1 VGQGLGSPEGQLTER
16 LGKYELVSKIGQGG
30 MAEVYLAKAA
40 LAEGLHKLVV
50 VKKIHRAFSSS
61 PHFAR
66 MFRSEAQIATWLD
79 HPNVVQM
86 FDFGKEGGDL
96 YLVMEYVDGHDL
108 MRLVKMAHQAGQ
120 RMPYGIA
127 AYVVQELLKG
137 LDYAHRKASPTGDAL
152 DIVHRDV
159 SPQNVLVSTD
169 GAVKIV
175 DFGIAKTRTQAEE
188 EGVVKGK
195 FAYMSPEQASGLTVD
210 RRCDIFAAGIILYE
224 LLAGRTLFGGIKG
237 DKALEAV
244 RTADIPPPTEVDKNV
259 PESLVPIVMRAL
271 ERQLDRRYA
280 TARDFQ
286 HVLTKWLYSQDEIYD
301 TGALAAFVHRVAPAD
316 AKEARTATSPPV
328 TMAPGNASQIGADP
342 AFDEGGSAAPLGTR
356 GGTEPIVERKRVVLV
371 CANFTEPENATVN
384 TDRRFVEAVG
394 RFTEVAEGI
403 VFKAEALVD
412 DLTVT
417 GMTAVVGLPVSTDED
432 PTRAVELALALVGA
446 FNATCAD
453 FQAAGRIGVS
463 VTRGFAKVTR
473 QSDGSY
479 SYRISSQLVQ
489 LGFLLSGRADHGEVL
504 LDDAVRKA
512 AIDEY
517 RVGEVPLLSD
527 KLREARAAISALTD
541 PGSASLLARVFRV
554 EGPVVGPPEEA
565 NPKAMFGRVLELK
578 ALEDIFW
585 NVQRSQRGRA
595 VVVYGDKGMGKRTLV
610 RAFLTKLEAW
620 EGQIIRMVARPANRV
635 SAHALLSEIALQLL
649 IDGERLEGEELRQR
663 IKDVAVAMD
672 TDAPSEGRNVFV
684 HSMEVLLELASDTAI
699 SALDPDQ
706 LDREVQDALGR
717 LLRWRSKRSPL
728 VLLLENAHLASTH
741 SLRHVAELAMRMRDR
756 PIFAV
761 LTAVPRK
768 EGDEVLEGVTGQAII
783 LGELAPDACK
793 EMVLARFMDPKEAEP
808 LAERV
813 LEQAGGNPY
822 YIEALLE
829 ALVEQGVCIPDTQ
842 DVQSRLRWTR
852 QETQLQIP
860 ASVEGLV
867 SSRLDRLP
875 AELRKVLRQA
885 AVLGRVFETAHLK
898 TLAGHPV
905 DDDLVEL
912 ERRRMVYSIAGH
924 EGRWAFYQ
932 QVIQEVA
939 YQSIDPDMVSAYHLD
954 AARVFQEDSRYQ
966 PGAWDARVA
975 RQLAQGGQKE
985 EAVAKYIIAA
995 RHARHISGNRESFQL
1010 MTLALELQPSD
1021 PHVLF
1026 DLHKEREQIL
1036 RGWGRRRKQE
1046 EEVAALVS
1054 ISEQLGE
1061 KGARAV
1067 ALGRALQFDQDGG
1080 RANRVLTQ
1088 FDVAMEAAVAAG
1100 DPVLQADA
1108 LRLRA
1113 RALNDLGRNEE
1124 ALDSVGKA
1132 LQLLPEGN
1140 EGQRLRGEVL
1150 HIQGNIRFYTGKQR
1164 EAVESYAEALALF
1177 RKLQFRRM
1185 EATMLMNIGF
1195 VSQCMGEYEGALR
1208 YYQDSYNIDLEIGDR
1223 FYTGAKLA
1231 NIGQAHAEMG
1241 QFDRAEKYLRKAGDL
1256 CRAVEDTG
1264 GLSDALTT
1272 LGQMRLWQGRVADAR
1287 KYLSKAV
1294 DLARQAESAYSE
1306 MRARIYLAMAK
1317 HEAGEPHEAALK
1329 EAQLATELSR
1339 RSDMPQGVVFGAMV
1353 AATILAD
1360 MGKVDEALTRSS
1372 EAMSVIATGTPIVGV
1387 EEPLHVHAKLL
1398 RDAGRLS
1405 EAKPFLQRAV
1415 DEIRKKTRRI
1425 KQEDRRDS
1433 FLSVRS
1439 IREIVTTYTQL
1450 VNPADDLIPRK

>member
-1 VGQGLGSPEGQLTER
+1 MAER
-16 LGKYELVSKIGQGG
+16 LGKYELISKIGQGG
-30 MAEVYLAKAA
+30 MAEVYLAKAE
-40 LAEGLHKLVV
+40 LAQGLHKLVV

-61 PHFAR
+61 SHFAR
-66 MFRSEAQIATWLD
+66 MFRSEAQIATWLN

-86 FDFGKEGGDL
+86 FYYGKEGDDL
-96 YLVMEYVDGHDL
+96 YLVMEYVEGHDL
-108 MRLVKMAHQAGQ
+108 MRLVKMAHQSGQ

-127 AYVVQELLKG
+127 VYVIQELLKG
-137 LDYAHRKASPTGDAL
+137 LDYAHRKSSPSGDAL

-159 SPQNVLVSTD
+159 SPQNVLISTD
-169 GAVKIV
+169 GAVKLV
-175 DFGIAKTRTQAEE
+175 DFGIAKTRTQVEE

-195 FAYMSPEQASGLTVD
+195 YAYMSPEQAAGLTVD

-244 RTADIPPPTEVDKNV
+244 RTADIPPPTDVDKNV
-259 PESLVPIVMRAL
+259 PAGLVPIVMRAL
-271 ERQLDRRYA
+271 EKQPDKRFA

-286 HVLTKWLYSQDEIYD
+286 HVLTKWLYSQDDIYD
-301 TGALAAFVHRVAPAD
+301 TGALAAFVHRVAPV
-316 AKEARTATSPPV
+316 EAAESNPASSPV
-328 TMAPGNASQIGADP
+328 TMAPDSASQIG
-342 AFDEGGSAAPLGTR
+342 GGSSFGDSEIPASRGTR
-356 GGTEPIVERKRVVLV
+356 GGTEPIIERKRVVLI
-371 CANFTEPENATVN
+371 CANFTEPKGATQN

-403 VFKAEALVD
+403 VFKNEALMD
-412 DLTVT
+412 DMKVT

-432 PTRAVELALALVGA
+432 SVRAVALGAALVEA

-473 QSDGSY
+473 QMDGSY

-512 AIDEY
+512 AADEY
-517 RVGEVPLLSD
+517 KVGEIPLLSD

-541 PGSASLLARVFRV
+541 PGSASLPARVFRV
-554 EGPVVGPPEEA
+554 DGPAEGPAVPA
-565 NPKAMFGRVLELK
+565 RPKAMFGRILELK

-610 RAFLTKLEAW
+610 RAFLSKLKAW
-620 EGQIIRMVARPANRV
+620 DGQIVRMVARPANRV
-635 SAHALLSEIALQLL
+635 SAHALLSEIAMQLVT
-649 IDGERLEGEELRQR
+649 DGERLHGEALAQR
-663 IKDVAVAMD
+663 VKEVAAVI
-672 TDAPSEGRNVFV
+672 DAEMPSERDHALV
-684 HSMEVLLELASDTAI
+684 HSLEVLFELASDTAI
-699 SALDPDQ
+699 SGLDPDQ
-706 LDREVQDALGR
+706 LDREVQDALYR
-717 LLRWRSKRSPL
+717 LLRWRCLRSPL
-728 VLLLENAHLASTH
+728 VLLLENAHLASPH
-741 SLRHVAELAMRMRDR
+741 SLRHVAELAVRLGDR
-756 PIFAV
+756 PILAV

-783 LGELAPDACK
+783 LGELAPEARR
-793 EMVLARFMDPKEAEP
+793 EMVLARFVNPKEAEP
-808 LAERV
+808 LADRL
-813 LEQAGGNPY
+813 LEAAGGNPY

-829 ALVEQGVCIPDTQ
+829 SLVEQGVCLPDTQ
-842 DVQSRLRWTR
+842 DAQSRLRWTR
-852 QETQLQIP
+852 HETQLQIP
-860 ASVEGLV
+860 SSVESLV

-875 AELRKVLRQA
+875 PELRELLRQA
-885 AVLGRVFETAHLK
+885 AVLGRVFETTHLA
-898 TLAGHPV
+898 TLGGQPV
-905 DDDLVEL
+905 EDALGEL
-912 ERRRMVYSIAGH
+912 ERRRMVYRITGH
-924 EGRWAFYQ
+924 EGHWAFYQ

-939 YQSIDPDMVSAYHLD
+939 YQSVDPDMVSAYHLD
-954 AARVFQEDSRYQ
+954 AARVFLEDPRYQ

-985 EAVAKYIIAA
+985 EAVTKYLSAA
-995 RHARHISGNRESFQL
+995 RHARNISGNRESFQL
-1010 MTLALELQPSD
+1010 MTLALDLQPSD
-1021 PHVLF
+1021 SHVLF
-1026 DLHKEREQIL
+1026 EIHDEREQIL
-1036 RGWGRRRKQE
+1036 RGWGRRREQE
-1046 EEVAALVS
+1046 KEVESMVS
-1054 ISEQLGE
+1054 IAEQLGE
-1061 KGARAV
+1061 GGLKAV
-1067 ALGRALQFDQDGG
+1067 ALGRALQYDQDGG
-1080 RANRVLTQ
+1080 HANRVLKK
-1088 FDVAMEAAVAAG
+1088 FDGAMAVAVAAG
-1100 DPVLQADA
+1100 APLLQADA

-1113 RALNDLGRNEE
+1113 RAMNDLGRNDE

-1132 LQLLPEGN
+1132 LQLLPEDN
-1140 EGQRLRGEVL
+1140 DGQRLRGEVL
-1150 HIQGNIRFYTGKQR
+1150 HTQGNIRFYTGKQR
-1164 EAVESYAEALALF
+1164 EAVESYAEALAIF
-1177 RKLQFRRM
+1177 RKLQFRRL

-1256 CRAVEDTG
+1256 CRAVEDNG

-1287 KYLSKAV
+1287 KYLSKGLE
-1294 DLARQAESAYSE
+1294 LARQAESAYSE
-1306 MRARIYLAMAK
+1306 MRARIYFAMAK
-1317 HEAGEPHEAALK
+1317 HEAGEPHEAALN

-1339 RSDMPQGVVFGAMV
+1339 RSDMPQGVVFGTMV
-1353 AATILAD
+1353 AAIILAE
-1360 MGKVDEALTRSS
+1360 MGKLDEALTRSS

-1387 EEPLHVHAKLL
+1387 EEPLHAHAKLL

-1415 DEIRKKTRRI
+1415 DEIRKKARRM
-1425 KQEDRRDS
+1425 KREDRRAS
-1433 FLSVRS
+1433 FLNVRP
-1439 IREIVTTYTQL
+1439 IREVVTTYTQL
-1450 VNPADDLIPRK
+1450 VGPAEDLISRK

>member
-1 VGQGLGSPEGQLTER
+1 MAER
-16 LGKYELVSKIGQGG
+16 LGKYELISKIGQGG
-30 MAEVYLAKAA
+30 MAEVYLAKAS
-40 LAEGLHKLVV
+40 LAQGLFKLVV

-66 MFRSEAQIATWLD
+66 MFRSEAQIATWLN

-86 FDFGKEGGDL
+86 FYYGKEGGDL
-96 YLVMEYVDGHDL
+96 YLVMEYVEGHDL
-108 MRLVKMAHQAGQ
+108 MRLVKMAHQTGE
-120 RMPYGIA
+120 RIPYGIA
-127 AYVVQELLKG
+127 VYVIQELLKG
-137 LDYAHRKASPTGDAL
+137 LDYAHRKTSPTGDAL

-159 SPQNVLVSTD
+159 SPQNVLISSD
-169 GAVKIV
+169 GAVKLV
-175 DFGIAKTRTQAEE
+175 DFGIAKTRTQVEE

-195 FAYMSPEQASGLTVD
+195 FAYMSPEQAAGLAVD

-244 RTADIPPPTEVDKNV
+244 RTADIPPPTDVDKNI
-259 PESLVPIVMRAL
+259 PEALVPIVMRAL
-271 ERQLDRRYA
+271 EKQPDKRYA

-286 HVLTKWLYSQDEIYD
+286 HVLTKWLYSQETIYD
-301 TGALAAFVHRVAPAD
+301 TGALAAFVHRVAPAESSG
-316 AKEARTATSPPV
+316 AHAVASPV
-328 TMAPGNASQIGADP
+328 TVAPDSDSQID
-342 AFDEGGSAAPLGTR
+342 GGSRFGDSDIPSGRGTR
-356 GGTEPIVERKRVVLV
+356 GGTEPIIERKRVVLV
-371 CANFTEPENATVN
+371 CANFTAPEDATLN

-403 VFKAEALVD
+403 VFKCEALMD
-412 DLTVT
+412 DMKVT

-432 PTRAVELALALVGA
+432 PSRAVELATALVEA

-473 QSDGSY
+473 QTDGSY

-512 AIDEY
+512 AADEY
-517 RVGEVPLLSD
+517 TMGEVPLLSD
-527 KLREARAAISALTD
+527 KLREAQAAISALTD
-541 PGSASLLARVFRV
+541 PGSASLPARVFRV
-554 EGPVVGPPEEA
+554 EGPVAGVPETA
-565 NPKAMFGRVLELK
+565 RPRAMFGRVLELK
-578 ALEDIFW
+578 ALQDVFW
-585 NVQRSQRGRA
+585 DVQRVQRGRA

-610 RAFLTKLEAW
+610 RAFLAKLKGW
-620 EGQIIRMVARPANRV
+620 EGQVVRMVARPANRV
-635 SAHALLSEIALQLL
+635 SAHALLSEIAFQLVT
-649 IDGERLEGEELRQR
+649 DGDRLEGEALRDR
-663 IKDVAVAMD
+663 VKEVAAVMD
-672 TDAPSEGRNVFV
+672 AEMPSERDHAVV
-684 HSMEVLLELASDTAI
+684 HSLEVLFELASDTAI
-699 SALDPDQ
+699 SGLDPDQ
-706 LDREVQDALGR
+706 LDREVQDALYR
-717 LLRWRSKRSPL
+717 LLRWRSLRNPL
-728 VLLLENAHLASTH
+728 VLLLENAHLASPH
-741 SLRHVAELAMRMRDR
+741 SLRHVAELAVRVRDR
-756 PIFAV
+756 PILAV

-783 LGELAPDACK
+783 LDELEPEARR
-793 EMVLARFMDPKEAEP
+793 EMALARFVDPKEAEP
-808 LAERV
+808 LVERV

-829 ALVEQGVCIPDTQ
+829 SLVEQGACVPDTEDIQ
-842 DVQSRLRWTR
+842 QRLRWTR
-852 QETQLQIP
+852 QDTQLQIP
-860 ASVEGLV
+860 ASVESLV

-875 AELRKVLRQA
+875 AELREVLRQA
-885 AVLGRVFETAHLK
+885 AVLGRVFETAHLE
-898 TLAGHPV
+898 TLANAPV
-905 DDDLVEL
+905 GDALEEL
-912 ERRRMVYSIAGH
+912 ERRRMVSPVVGY

-939 YQSIDPDMVSAYHLD
+939 YQSVDPDMISAYHLD
-954 AARVFQEDSRYQ
+954 AARVFLEDPRYQ

-975 RQLAQGGQKE
+975 RQLAQGGHKE
-985 EAVAKYIIAA
+985 EAVTKYLSAA
-995 RHARHISGNRESFQL
+995 RHARNISGNRESFQL
-1010 MTLALELQPSD
+1010 MTLALDLQPAD

-1026 DLHKEREQIL
+1026 EIHDEREQIL

-1046 EEVAALVS
+1046 EEVESLLS
-1054 ISEQLGE
+1054 IAEQLGE
-1061 KGARAV
+1061 HGSRAV
-1067 ALGRALQFDQDGG
+1067 ALGRALQFDQDAG
-1080 RANRVLTQ
+1080 RANRVLAK
-1088 FDVAMEAAVAAG
+1088 FDGAMAMAVSAG
-1100 DPVLQADA
+1100 APLLQADA

-1113 RALNDLGRNEE
+1113 RALNDLGRNDE

-1132 LQLLPEGN
+1132 LQLLPEDN
-1140 EGQRLRGEVL
+1140 EGLRLRGEVL
-1150 HIQGNIRFYTGKQR
+1150 HTQGNIRFYTGKQR
-1164 EAVESYAEALALF
+1164 EAVESYAEALAIF
-1177 RKLQFRRM
+1177 RKLGFRRL

-1241 QFDRAEKYLRKAGDL
+1241 QFNRAEKYLRKAGDL
-1256 CRAVEDTG
+1256 CRAVEDAG
-1264 GLSDALTT
+1264 GQSDALTT

-1287 KYLSKAV
+1287 KYLSMGLE
-1294 DLARQAESAYSE
+1294 LARQAESAYSE
-1306 MRARIYLAMAK
+1306 MRARIYFAMAK
-1317 HEAGEPHEAALK
+1317 HEAGEPHEAALN

-1353 AATILAD
+1353 AATILAE
-1360 MGKVDEALTRSS
+1360 MGKLDEALSRSS

-1405 EAKPFLQRAV
+1405 EAKPFLQRSV
-1415 DEIRKKTRRI
+1415 DEIRKKARRI
-1425 KQEDRRDS
+1425 KDDDRRAS

-1439 IREIVTTYTQL
+1439 IREIVVTYIQL
-1450 VNPADDLIPRK
+1450 VGPADDLTAPK

>member
-1 VGQGLGSPEGQLTER
+1 MTER

-30 MAEVYLAKAA
+30 MAEVFLAKAS
-40 LAEGLHKLVV
+40 LAQGLHKLVV

-79 HPNVVQM
+79 HSNIVQM
-86 FDFGKEGGDL
+86 FYYGKEGDDL

-108 MRLVKMAHQAGQ
+108 MRLVKNAHQAGQ

-159 SPQNVLVSTD
+159 SPQNVLISSD
-169 GAVKIV
+169 GAVKLV
-175 DFGIAKTRTQAEE
+175 DFGIAKTRTQVEE

-195 FAYMSPEQASGLTVD
+195 YAYMSPEQAAGLTVD

-259 PESLVPIVMRAL
+259 PAGLVPIVMRAL
-271 ERQLDRRYA
+271 ERQPDKRYA

-286 HVLTKWLYSQDEIYD
+286 HMLTKWLYSQEEIYD
-301 TGALAAFVHRVAPAD
+301 TGALAAFVHRVAPVEAKD
-316 AKEARTATSPPV
+316 AGPATSPV
-328 TMAPGNASQIGADP
+328 TMAPDSASQIGVGG
-342 AFDEGGSAAPLGTR
+342 AFGDSDVPVDRGTR

-371 CANFTEPENATVN
+371 CANFTEPENATQN

-403 VFKAEALVD
+403 VFKNEALVD
-412 DLTVT
+412 DVKVT

-432 PTRAVELALALVGA
+432 SSRAVELAQSLVEA

-489 LGFLLSGRADHGEVL
+489 LGFLLAGRADHGEVL

-512 AIDEY
+512 AADEY
-517 RVGEVPLLSD
+517 QVDEVPLLSD
-527 KLREARAAISALTD
+527 KLREARAAISVLTD
-541 PGSASLLARVFRV
+541 PGSASLPARVFRLQ
-554 EGPVVGPPEEA
+554 GPVVGTA
-565 NPKAMFGRVLELK
+565 VAARPKAMFGRVLEIK

-585 NVQRSQRGRA
+585 NVQRVQRGRA

-610 RAFLTKLEAW
+610 RAFLTKLKAW
-620 EGQIIRMVARPANRV
+620 EGQIIRMVARPSNKV
-635 SAHALLSEIALQLL
+635 SAHALLSEIALQLVT
-649 IDGERLEGEELRQR
+649 DGEPLEGEALRQR
-663 IKDVAVAMD
+663 VMEAAAAME
-672 TDAPSEGRNVFV
+672 AQMPSDHDHAFV
-684 HSMEVLLELASDTAI
+684 RSLEVLLELASETAI
-699 SALDPDQ
+699 SGLDPDQ
-706 LDREVQDALGR
+706 LDREVQDALYH
-717 LLRWRSKRSPL
+717 LLRWRSLDSPL
-728 VLLLENAHLASTH
+728 VLLLENAHLASPH
-741 SLRHVAELAMRMRDR
+741 SLRHVAELAMRLRKR
-756 PIFAV
+756 PILAV

-783 LGELAPDACK
+783 LGDLAPEDRK
-793 EMVLARFMDPKEAEP
+793 EMVLARFVDPKEAEP
-808 LAERV
+808 LADRV

-822 YIEALLE
+822 YIEELLE
-829 ALVEQGVCIPDTQ
+829 SLVEQGVCIPDTQ

-860 ASVEGLV
+860 ASVESLV

-875 AELRKVLRQA
+875 AELREVLRQA
-885 AVLGRVFETAHLK
+885 AVLGRVFEAAHLEA
-898 TLAGHPV
+898 LASHPV
-905 DDDLVEL
+905 DDSLVEL
-912 ERRRMVYSIAGH
+912 ERRRMVSSVAGY

-932 QVIQEVA
+932 QVIQEVV
-939 YQSIDPDMVSAYHLD
+939 YQSVDPDMVSAYHLD
-954 AARVFQEDSRYQ
+954 AARVYLEDPRYQ

-975 RQLAQGGQKE
+975 RQLALGGQKE
-985 EAVAKYIIAA
+985 EAVEKYLSAA
-995 RHARHISGNRESFQL
+995 RHARNISGNRESFQL
-1010 MTLALELQPSD
+1010 MTLALDLQPPD
-1021 PHVLF
+1021 PRVLF
-1026 DLHKEREQIL
+1026 DIHNEREQIL

-1046 EEVAALVS
+1046 EEVEALVT
-1054 ISEQLGE
+1054 IAEQLGE
-1061 KGARAV
+1061 KGATAV

-1080 RANRVLTQ
+1080 RANRVLAK
-1088 FDVAMEAAVAAG
+1088 FDQAMAAAVAAG
-1100 DPVLQADA
+1100 TPLLQADA

-1113 RALNDLGRNEE
+1113 RALNDLGRNDE

-1132 LQLLPEGN
+1132 LQLLPGDN
-1140 EGQRLRGEVL
+1140 EGLRLRGEVL
-1150 HIQGNIRFYTGKQR
+1150 HTQGNIRFYTGKQR

-1177 RKLQFRRM
+1177 RKLQFRRL

-1256 CRAVEDTG
+1256 CRSVEDTG
-1264 GLSDALTT
+1264 GLSDTLTT

-1287 KYLSKAV
+1287 KYLAKGL

-1317 HEAGEPHEAALK
+1317 HEAGEPHEAALN
-1329 EAQLATELSR
+1329 EAQVATELSR
-1339 RSDMPQGVVFGAMV
+1339 RSDMPQGIVFGTMV
-1353 AATILAD
+1353 AATILAE
-1360 MGKVDEALTRSS
+1360 MGKIDEAVSRSS

-1415 DEIRKKTRRI
+1415 DEIRKKARRI
-1425 KQEDRRDS
+1425 KHEDRRAS

-1439 IREIVTTYTQL
+1439 IREVVTTYTQL
-1450 VNPADDLIPRK
+1450 VGPADDLISRK

>member
-1 VGQGLGSPEGQLTER
+1 LTER

-40 LAEGLHKLVV
+40 LAEGLFKLVV

-195 FAYMSPEQASGLTVD
+195 FAYMSPEQAAGLTVD

-301 TGALAAFVHRVAPAD
+301 TGALAAFVHRVAPAET
-316 AKEARTATSPPV
+316 KEGRGSSSPV
-328 TMAPGNASQIGADP
+328 TMAPGGVSQIGVEPGFRDSSVP
-342 AFDEGGSAAPLGTR
+342 APLGTR
-356 GGTEPIVERKRVVLV
+356 GDTEPIVERKRVVLV
-371 CANFTEPENATVN
+371 CANFSEPENATRN
-384 TDRRFVEAVG
+384 TDQRFVEAVG

-403 VFKAEALVD
+403 VFKSEALVD

-432 PTRAVELALALVGA
+432 PTRAVELASTLVEA

-453 FQAAGRIGVS
+453 FRAAGRIGVS

-512 AIDEY
+512 AADEFK
-517 RVGEVPLLSD
+517 VGEVPLLSD

-541 PGSASLLARVFRV
+541 PGSASLPARVFRV
-554 EGPVVGPPEEA
+554 EGVLEGPPEEA
-565 NPKAMFGRVLELK
+565 KAKAMFGRVLELK

-610 RAFLTKLEAW
+610 RAFLSKLEGW

-635 SAHALLSEIALQLL
+635 SAHALLSEIALQL
-649 IDGERLEGEELRQR
+649 IIEDDRLEGEALRQR
-663 IKDVAVAMD
+663 IKDVAVAV
-672 TDAPSEGRNVFV
+672 DADSSSERSHVFV
-684 HSMEVLLELASDTAI
+684 HSLEVLLELASDTAI
-699 SALDPDQ
+699 SGLDPDQ

-741 SLRHVAELAMRMRDR
+741 SLRHVAELALRMRDR

-768 EGDEVLEGVTGQAII
+768 DGDEVLEGVTGQAII
-783 LGELAPDACK
+783 LGELAPDARK
-793 EMVLARFMDPKEAEP
+793 EMVLARFVDPKEAAP

-813 LEQAGGNPY
+813 LAQAGGNPY

-829 ALVEQGVCIPDTQ
+829 SLVEQGVCSPDTQ

-875 AELRKVLRQA
+875 AEMREVLRQA

-898 TLAGHPV
+898 ILAGHSV
-905 DDDLVEL
+905 DDALGEL

-924 EGRWAFYQ
+924 QGRWAFYQ

-939 YQSIDPDMVSAYHLD
+939 YQSIDPDMVSTYHLD

-966 PGAWDARVA
+966 PGAWDARVG
-975 RQLAQGGQKE
+975 RQLALGGHKE
-985 EAVAKYIIAA
+985 EAVSKYLSAA

-1010 MTLALELQPSD
+1010 MTLALELQPAD
-1021 PHVLF
+1021 PRILF
-1026 DLHKEREQIL
+1026 DIHKEREQIL

-1046 EEVAALVS
+1046 QEVQSLVS
-1054 ISEQLGE
+1054 ISEQMGE
-1061 KGARAV
+1061 KDVRAV

-1088 FDVAMEAAVAAG
+1088 FDQAMAAAVAAG
-1100 DPVLQADA
+1100 DPLLQADA

-1113 RALNDLGRNEE
+1113 RALNDLGRNDE
-1124 ALDSVGKA
+1124 ALDSAGKA
-1132 LQLLPEGN
+1132 LQLLPDDAEGK
-1140 EGQRLRGEVL
+1140 RLRGEVL
-1150 HIQGNIRFYTGKQR
+1150 HTQGNIRFYTGKQR

-1177 RKLQFRRM
+1177 RKLEFRRL

-1241 QFDRAEKYLRKAGDL
+1241 QFERAEKYLRKAGDL

-1264 GLSDALTT
+1264 GLSDAITT

-1294 DLARQAESAYSE
+1294 DLSRQAESAYSE

-1329 EAQLATELSR
+1329 EAEVATELSR
-1339 RSDMPQGVVFGAMV
+1339 RSDMPQGVVFGTMV
-1353 AATILAD
+1353 TATILAD
-1360 MGKVDEALTRSS
+1360 MGKLDEALSRSS

-1415 DEIRKKTRRI
+1415 DEIRKKVRRI
-1425 KQEDRRDS
+1425 KQDDRRDS

-1439 IREIVTTYTQL
+1439 IREVVTTYTQL
-1450 VNPADDLIPRK
+1450 VGPADELIPRK